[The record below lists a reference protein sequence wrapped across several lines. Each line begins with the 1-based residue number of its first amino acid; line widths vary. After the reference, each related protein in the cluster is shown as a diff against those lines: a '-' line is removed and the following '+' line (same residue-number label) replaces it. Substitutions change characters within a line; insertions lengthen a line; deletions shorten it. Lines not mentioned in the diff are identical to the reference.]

1 MSTTNDR
8 TATLERTT
16 VFAQRK
22 ARALELASRYEYA
35 AEPLRLFASL
45 VDAQSVAHERAL
57 RARPAIAELPA
68 FVVRESLPGVMDAA
82 MTAGTETLREAILT
96 RFHAGDLEGIVRSWL
111 AGAELEAA
119 DVFLAR
125 AATSPVLEALSTLGA
140 DLGSRTEDE
149 RRCPACGG
157 LPQLAIFTDTGEAL
171 LTGQRRL
178 VCSRCA
184 AEWTY
189 ARMTCVSCR
198 ETGGA
203 QLPIL
208 ADEARLPHLRVDAC
222 DVCHAYLVTVDL
234 RKERRAVPLVDEI
247 AALPL
252 DLIAAD
258 RGYRKISPNVVG
270 F

>member
-1 MSTTNDR
+1 VSTTER
-8 TATLERTT
+8 AATLERTA
-16 VFAQRK
+16 VFAERR
-22 ARALELASRYEYA
+22 ARAQELALRYDYA
-35 AEPLRLFASL
+35 AEPLRLYAAL
-45 VDAQSVAHERAL
+45 LDAQATAYERAL
-57 RARPAIAELPA
+57 VARPAIADLPA
-68 FVVRESLPGVMDAA
+68 FVVRESLPGIMEVA
-82 MTAGTETLREAILT
+82 MTAGTEALREAVLT
-96 RFHAGDLEGIVRSWL
+96 RFHDGDLEEIVRAWL
-111 AGAELEAA
+111 AEAELDAT

-125 AATSPVLEALSTLGA
+125 AATSPVLEALSALGA

-184 AEWTY
+184 TEWTY

-203 QLPIL
+203 RLPIL
-208 ADEARLPHLRVDAC
+208 ADEARLPHLRIDAC
-222 DVCHAYLVTVDL
+222 EVCHAYLVTVDL
-234 RKERRAVPLVDEI
+234 RKDTSAVPLVDEI

-252 DLIAAD
+252 DLAAAE
-258 RGYRKISPNVVG
+258 RGFTKITRNVVG
-270 F
+270 L

>member
-1 MSTTNDR
+1 MSTTSG
-8 TATLERTT
+8 ATIERTT

-22 ARALELASRYEYA
+22 ARALELASRHEYA
-35 AEPLRLFASL
+35 AEPLRLFAAL
-45 VDAQSVAHERAL
+45 ADAQALAFERAL
-57 RARPAIAELPA
+57 AERPGLANIPA
-68 FVVRESLPGVMDAA
+68 FVVRASLPGVMDAA
-82 MTAGTETLREAILT
+82 MSAGTETLREAVLT
-96 RFHAGDLEGIVRSWL
+96 RFHEGDLEGLINAWL
-111 AGAELEAA
+111 AGSEQDPT

-125 AATSPVLEALSTLGA
+125 AATSPVLEALSSLGL
-140 DLGSRTEDE
+140 DLGGGEDE

-184 AEWTY
+184 TEWTY

-203 QLPIL
+203 RLPIL
-208 ADEARLPHLRVDAC
+208 ADESRLPHLRIDAC
-222 DVCHAYLVTVDL
+222 EVCRAYLVTVDM
-234 RKERRAVPLVDEI
+234 RKDRGAVPLVDEI

-252 DLIAAD
+252 DLAAAE
-258 RGYRKISPNVVG
+258 RGFTKITRNVVG
-270 F
+270 L